1 MLHSL
6 KHKILCVNQFI
17 YAIGI
22 YTVWRPSK
30 KIVACIDLISSL
42 STNEARCYTFPQNNE
57 AIFDRAED

>member
-1 MLHSL
+1 MVQMSNTIIDSSEDNKMLRSL

-30 KIVACIDLISSL
+30 KNSSL
-42 STNEARCYTFPQNNE
+42 HRLNFLFN
-57 AIFDRAED
+57 D